1 MRNKKL
7 LSTMNLLAFAFLIY
21 ASYLFRTKQSSFA
34 EKAVPIFNPAPY
46 AFGIWGLIFLAL
58 IIWVINGYFVKYDI
72 EAMYKK
78 VFLWFVACMVFSGA
92 AVLVPTTISPYI
104 IAVALVTSL
113 VVYSITDS
121 FNIGKKYR
129 IPFSLLSGWLSVATI
144 VDISEALKFIGF
156 TSIFGIN
163 QIGWTNILLVL
174 GAVLAILFTILRN
187 DILYP
192 LTFVWGYIGILV
204 QNKDIKWILYTSI
217 AMVIVIVAGIIYG
230 KIRRRNHIYR

>member
-7 LSTMNLLAFAFLIY
+7 LSTINLLAFAFLIY
-21 ASYLFRTKQSSFA
+21 ASYLFRTKQSSFD

-58 IIWVINGYFVKYDI
+58 IIWIINGYFAKYDV
-72 EAMYKK
+72 EAMYRK

-92 AVLVPTTISPYI
+92 AVLVPTTISPFI

-144 VDISEALKFIGF
+144 VDISESLKFIGF

-163 QIGWTNILLVL
+163 EIGWTIILLVVGCL
-174 GAVLAILFTILRN
+174 IAVLFSIIKN
-187 DILYP
+187 DIVYP
-192 LTFVWGYIGILV
+192 LVFIWGYIAIGV
-204 QNKDIKWILYTSI
+204 ENKDIKSVLYSVI
-217 AMVIVIVAGIIYG
+217 ATCIVICIGIIY
-230 KIRRRNHIYR
+230 KVISKRKCRA